1 MSPATAGAARR
12 LGRPLDSGAMREGS
26 RGGGGAP
33 APARKASR
41 SATVTDALRSDI
53 VSGAFAPG
61 ERLTEDRLGDRYGV
75 SRIPVR
81 EALRSLEAEGFVVRE
96 PYRGARVA
104 ELSPEDAM
112 DLLEVRQT
120 LEEVA
125 TRRATLRRPWDA
137 IEKMAHV
144 LDEGRQAI
152 VAGRLDELVL
162 LNTELH
168 MTLIAA
174 SGNRNLVLLYE
185 QIRAKAQ
192 WVYSIGLD
200 ERAGRSWGEHEAL
213 VAAVASGDAD
223 LAAKL
228 ARQHV
233 AEATH
238 HFADRAPA
246 GGAGDGAGRR
256 AM

>member
-1 MSPATAGAARR
+1 MSEPTRQASGSAQPRKRSRGAA
-12 LGRPLDSGAMREGS
+12 
-26 RGGGGAP
+26 
-33 APARKASR
+33 
-41 SATVTDALRSDI
+41 VIDALRTDI
-53 VSGAFAPG
+53 ISGHFSPG
-61 ERLTEDRLGDRYGV
+61 ERLTEERLGERYGV
-75 SRIPVR
+75 SRIPIR
-81 EALRSLEAEGFVVRE
+81 EALRGLEVEGFVARE

-104 ELSPEDAM
+104 HLSLDDAM

-125 TRRATLRRPWDA
+125 TRRAALRRPWDA
-137 IEKMAHV
+137 IERMAHV

-152 VAGRLDELVL
+152 AASRVDDLIG

-174 SGNRNLVLLYE
+174 SGNQNLVVLYE
-185 QIRAKAQ
+185 QIRAKVE

-200 ERAGRSWGEHEAL
+200 DRASSSWDEHESL
-213 VAAVASGDAD
+213 VGAVASGDAD

-233 AEATH
+233 SEATR
-238 HFADRAPA
+238 HFAGRA
-246 GGAGDGAGRR
+246 RR
-256 AM
+256 AGPTQATPA

>member
-1 MSPATAGAARR
+1 MAGA
-12 LGRPLDSGAMREGS
+12 
-26 RGGGGAP
+26 GGK
-33 APARKASR
+33 RSR
-41 SATVTDALRSDI
+41 SAVVTEALRSDI

-61 ERLTEDRLGDRYGV
+61 ERLPEDRLGERYGV

-81 EALRSLEAEGFVVRE
+81 EALRGLEAEGFVIRE

-104 ELSPEDAM
+104 RLSLEDAL

-125 TRRATLRRPWDA
+125 TRRAALRRPWDA
-137 IEKMAHV
+137 IQQLARLLEAGHQAI
-144 LDEGRQAI
+144 DEGELD
-152 VAGRLDELVL
+152 RLAA

-168 MTLIAA
+168 TTLVAA
-174 SGNRNLVLLYE
+174 SGNHNLAVLHE

-192 WVYSIGLD
+192 WVYSVGLD
-200 ERAGRSWGEHEAL
+200 DRATGSWREHEDL
-213 VAAVASGDAD
+213 VAAVAAGDAE

-233 AEATH
+233 TEATR
-238 HFADRAPA
+238 HFAAHAPTA
-246 GGAGDGAGRR
+246 LRGADGGD
-256 AM
+256 